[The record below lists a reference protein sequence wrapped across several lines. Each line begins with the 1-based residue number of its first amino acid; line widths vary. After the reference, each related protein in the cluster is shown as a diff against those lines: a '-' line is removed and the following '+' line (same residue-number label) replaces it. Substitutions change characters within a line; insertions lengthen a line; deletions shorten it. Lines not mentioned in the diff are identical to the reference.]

1 MQIVIFFT
9 LWFWHLLK
17 FAGCYVLS
25 DVEVSANKND
35 GIFLT
40 FASYFFFKNDEQ

>member
-17 FAGCYVLS
+17 SAGCYVLS